1 MKRSMQDGD
10 QEQGRETRLR
20 QHPESSGRIGAGGSN
35 TVVLQEPVLSL
46 NNSRVLDGAG
56 IDLGHMEEQEYNGS
70 GDESDSEGHHEE
82 SDIESEATVE
92 DLLKALKSKAPRTR
106 VQALKLILNQVPE
119 LTAAEQTSLVEIAQR
134 MLYIEGDK
142 GVKILLIQVLQTTVE
157 TTALDGRSI
166 VEHLL
171 NQLQAD
177 STEVRVQ
184 VYDAIS
190 YIIKIGKLPL
200 NTISDINTV
209 RALMTMSIA
218 ELRDRHHRV
227 RSAVLQLVAQLAPL
241 LRTSDL
247 PAELAENR
255 QQGYSQHDIQLIVSN
270 YVTDPEPRVRKTACK
285 TLLELHRKGFK
296 LALVMYDVAIQALLD
311 DYQEVRME
319 GLDLIYILSG
329 LYPEMTVQ
337 SPLATQL
344 QATRLVDDAFIRVC
358 DMVNDSSMTVR
369 AKFKSVDYKFL
380 SQTFSKQIMARLKV
394 DIAPKNLAA
403 GPAQKQ
409 AQRAKLIA
417 TPEGD
422 QDVAAQQVRLLDSGA
437 CGAFVHGL
445 EDEYQDVR
453 NAAINSIRELCLN
466 NPEFSLL
473 ALDYMVGKYSLLQ
486 LIVAVELEETL
497 VLTIC
502 LTLPASDMFMDEIDY
517 VRLNALTSLCKI
529 GGKAPITFDTEQLQ
543 IALGVLEDADR
554 DVREST
560 HRMLEVV
567 TMATADG
574 MTSFLTSLESNM
586 KRFPEDQLSIYQC
599 IRAVARRH
607 GAFVDGGHLILIF
620 NAAITNPRIL
630 QMLPKYAYRHYTY
643 LRDKYLNCFPEPSEI
658 ICPGTQ
664 SLQDLA
670 SALTMTIVNDSVS
683 DMEVESSENS
693 GMVSAS
699 GVTSAYATT
708 IAAMRVQTAQD
719 AESFYERALDS
730 FDRIYLL
737 WRNHQQS
744 QTTEISSNRRA
755 LLLQQIG
762 VCQRDLRYI
771 VNVHAKQAR
780 NAEFADMYLEC
791 CNLLVQIQDSYD
803 TPSFI
808 VLAPV
813 LSAQLFRLS
822 YYMDHTFL
830 GVSATAKISVGCFR
844 ILANLVWFFGMAQK
858 KLSVSS
864 ATASI
869 SSLSWPVQKD
879 RGLTKEYLQSM
890 LQLAIK
896 RITDLLSQMDQPEV
910 DHKQVQNHR
919 RILGDLRIAMLRA
932 FKQPSTPEI
941 IKLMSN
947 IVRFVPME
955 VDFGSLNL
963 QRIVAHITKPSP
975 NRDNPQDVH
984 PSFPFLVQVEG
995 TIHNVRDTSGIA
1007 VQITFPQDVVRHYY
1021 PPPDHFSRV
1030 DAVSDVTNDGE
1041 NTTETY
1047 RLRTSIEI
1055 YPDAAWGTTPT
1066 ELRITLS
1073 RSFQPDLV
1081 GHDEFICR
1089 FAEEIAFKKRE
1100 QLQQRPSQ
1108 QTVAS
1113 AMDSAS
1119 RRSQQ
1124 PLQAE
1129 QDISLMFDRSS
1140 VKSSTPGSS
1149 LSEQSTLELS
1159 KSVSYFVTRRNIFT

>member
-1 MKRSMQDGD
+1 MQDAD
-10 QEQGRETRLR
+10 QGQGRETRLR
-20 QHPESSGRIGAGGSN
+20 QHHEPLGPLVAGSRTIIQQEAVLALYN
-35 TVVLQEPVLSL
+35 TRSL
-46 NNSRVLDGAG
+46 DDMN
-56 IDLGHMEEQEYNGS
+56 IDEEHLPEQEYLGS
-70 GDESDSEGHHEE
+70 EDESESEEHSEE
-82 SDIESEATVE
+82 SDIESEAIIE
-92 DLLKALKSKAPRTR
+92 HLLKALKSKSSRIR
-106 VQALKLILNQVPE
+106 IKALKLILNRFSE
-119 LTAAEQTSLVEIAQR
+119 LTASEQDYLVEIAQR
-134 MLYIEGDK
+134 MLYTEGDK
-142 GVKILLIQVLQTTVE
+142 GAKILLIQVLQTTLE
-157 TTALDGRSI
+157 TTTMDGRNI

-190 YIIKIGKLPL
+190 FIIKIGKLPL
-200 NTISDINTV
+200 KNISDINTI

-247 PAELAENR
+247 SVELN
-255 QQGYSQHDIQLIVSN
+255 QSQPQGYSQYDIQIIVSN
-270 YVTDPEPRVRKTACK
+270 YVTDPEPRTACK
-285 TLLELHRKGFK
+285 TLLELHRRGFK

-337 SPLATQL
+337 SPFATQL
-344 QATRLVDDAFIRVC
+344 QATRLVDDAFIRIC

-369 AKFKSVDYKFL
+369 AKACSRLGQFRSVDYKFL

-394 DIAPKNLAA
+394 DVAPKNLAA

-453 NAAINSIRELCLN
+453 NAAIN
-466 NPEFSLL
+466 
-473 ALDYMVGKYSLLQ
+473 
-486 LIVAVELEETL
+486 
-497 VLTIC
+497 
-502 LTLPASDMFMDEIDY
+502 MFMDEIDY

-574 MTSFLTSLESNM
+574 MTSFLASLESNM
-586 KRFPEDQLSIYQC
+586 KRFSEDQLSIYQC

-607 GAFVDGGHLILIF
+607 GAFVESMVPEMLNLDVKFLPIEQNVEDMLYGGHLILIF

-630 QMLPKYAYRHYTY
+630 QILPKYTYRHYTY
-643 LRDKYLNCFPEPSEI
+643 LRDKYLGCFPEPSEI
-658 ICPGTQ
+658 PCPGTQ
-664 SLQDLA
+664 PLQDLA
-670 SALTMTIVNDSVS
+670 SALTMTIINGTTN
-683 DMEVESSENS
+683 DMEIEIAENS
-693 GMVSAS
+693 GSISTS
-699 GVTSAYATT
+699 GVSSAYATT

-719 AESFYERALDS
+719 AESFYESALKS

-737 WRNHQQS
+737 WRNHQQA
-744 QTTEISSNRRA
+744 QTSETSSNRRA

-771 VNVHAKQAR
+771 VNVHAKQGR

-808 VLAPV
+808 MLAPV

-830 GVSATAKISVGCFR
+830 GVSATAKVSVGCFR
-844 ILANLVWFFGMAQK
+844 IFANLVWFFGMVQK
-858 KLSVSS
+858 KLSAPSAATSS
-864 ATASI
+864 SSI
-869 SSLSWPVQKD
+869 NRPIHKD
-879 RGLTKEYLQSM
+879 RGMTKEYLQSM

-896 RITDLLSQMDQPEV
+896 RISELLSQMDQPEI
-910 DHKQVQNHR
+910 DHMRIQRHR
-919 RILGDLRIAMLRA
+919 TILGDLRVAMLRA
-932 FKQPSTPEI
+932 HKNPSTMEI

-955 VDFGSLNL
+955 VDFSRLNL
-963 QRIVAHITKPSP
+963 QRIVAHVTKPSP
-975 NRDNPQDVH
+975 NRDSPQDVH
-984 PSFPFLVQVEG
+984 PSFPFLVHVEG
-995 TIHNVRDTSGIA
+995 TIHNVRDTAGIA
-1007 VQITFPQDVVRHYY
+1007 VQITFPQDVIRHYY

-1030 DAVSDVTNDGE
+1030 DTTAA
-1041 NTTETY
+1041 NTDEIEGASETY

-1055 YPDAAWGTTPT
+1055 YPDASWGTTPV

-1089 FAEEIAFKKRE
+1089 FAEEIDFKKRQQQE
-1100 QLQQRPSQ
+1100 QHPSQ
-1108 QTVAS
+1108 QSMVTAL
-1113 AMDSAS
+1113 DT
-1119 RRSQQ
+1119 RRLQQ
-1124 PLQAE
+1124 PLQTE
-1129 QDISLMFDRSS
+1129 QDISTMTLKRADRGPTG
-1140 VKSSTPGSS
+1140 SSTSDPSF
-1149 LSEQSTLELS
+1149 SEQKSTLELS

>member
-1 MKRSMQDGD
+1 MPDAN
-10 QEQGRETRLR
+10 QEQRWGNRRRQNQGSSSAMET
-20 QHPESSGRIGAGGSN
+20 SGSH
-35 TVVLQEPVLSL
+35 TLTEQEPVLSL
-46 NNSRVLDGAG
+46 DNLHVPDITQDQSMGHAG
-56 IDLGHMEEQEYNGS
+56 SDDN
-70 GDESDSEGHHEE
+70 SDSNSDEYDDDE
-82 SDIESEATVE
+82 SDIESDARVE
-92 DLLKALKSKAPRTR
+92 DLLKALSSKSSRTR
-106 VQALKLILNQVPE
+106 VQALKLILNRISE
-119 LTAAEQTSLVEIAQR
+119 LTTSEQNSLVDIAQR
-134 MLYIEGDK
+134 MLYTEGDK
-142 GVKILLIQVLQTTVE
+142 GVKILLIQVLQTTLE
-157 TTALDGRSI
+157 TSTVNGRSI

-171 NQLQAD
+171 NQIQAD

-184 VYDAIS
+184 VYDTIS
-190 YIIKIGKLPL
+190 FIIKIGKLPL
-200 NTISDINTV
+200 DTASDINTI

-227 RSAVLQLVAQLAPL
+227 RSAVLQLVSQLAPL
-241 LRTSDL
+241 LKETDL
-247 PAELAENR
+247 STENTQNR
-255 QQGYSQHDIQLIVSN
+255 QQGYSQYDIQLIVSN

-285 TLLELHRKGFK
+285 TLLELHRRGFK

-329 LYPEMTVQ
+329 LYPEVTVQ
-337 SPLATQL
+337 NPLATQL

-369 AKFKSVDYKFL
+369 AKACSRLGQFKSVDYKFL

-453 NAAINSIRELCLN
+453 NAAIN
-466 NPEFSLL
+466 
-473 ALDYMVGKYSLLQ
+473 
-486 LIVAVELEETL
+486 
-497 VLTIC
+497 
-502 LTLPASDMFMDEIDY
+502 MFMDEIDY
-517 VRLNALTSLCKI
+517 VRLNALTSLYKI
-529 GGKAPITFDTEQLQ
+529 GGRAPITFDTEQLQ

-574 MTSFLTSLESNM
+574 MTSFLASLESNM

-607 GAFVDGGHLILIF
+607 GAFVEAMVPEMLNLDVKFLPIEQNVEDMLYGGHLILIF

-630 QMLPKYAYRHYTY
+630 QILPKYAYKHYTY

-664 SLQDLA
+664 PLQDLA
-670 SALTMTIVNDSVS
+670 SALTMTIVNDTAT
-683 DMEVESSENS
+683 DMEIENSENS
-693 GMVSAS
+693 GQASANGVS
-699 GVTSAYATT
+699 SAYATT

-719 AESFYERALDS
+719 AESFYERALAG

-737 WRNHQQS
+737 WRNHQQA
-744 QTTEISSNRRA
+744 QTSEASSNRRA

-808 VLAPV
+808 VLAPM

-830 GVSATAKISVGCFR
+830 GLTATAKISVGCFR
-844 ILANLVWFFGMAQK
+844 ILANLVWFFGMVQK
-858 KLSVSS
+858 KLSSPSTAGS
-864 ATASI
+864 AFSQ
-869 SSLSWPVQKD
+869 SLPIQKD

-890 LQLAIK
+890 LKLAIK
-896 RITDLLSQMDQPEV
+896 RIDDLLGQMDQPEV
-910 DHKQVQNHR
+910 DRNQVQTHR
-919 RILGDLRIAMLRA
+919 TLLGDLRIAMLKA
-932 FKQPSTPEI
+932 FKQPTTLEI

-947 IVRFVPME
+947 IVRFIPME
-955 VDFGSLNL
+955 VSFDSLNL
-963 QRIVAHITKPSP
+963 KRIAAHVTKPSP

-995 TIHNVRDTSGIA
+995 TINNVRDTSGIA
-1007 VQITFPQDVVRHYY
+1007 VQITFPQDIVRHYY
-1021 PPPDHFSRV
+1021 PPPDHFTRV
-1030 DAVSDVTNDGE
+1030 DTATSVGNEEE
-1041 NTTETY
+1041 NTVDTY

-1055 YPDAAWGTTPT
+1055 YPDPSWGTTPI

-1089 FAEEIAFKKRE
+1089 FAEEIVFNKRE
-1100 QLQQRPSQ
+1100 LQSSQ
-1108 QTVAS
+1108 QSTLSVI
-1113 AMDSAS
+1113 DPVS
-1119 RRSQQ
+1119 RR
-1124 PLQAE
+1124 LQHSLQTD
-1129 QDISLMFDRSS
+1129 QDISTIPQKRALDRGGSMTTSTSS
-1140 VKSSTPGSS
+1140 SS

-1159 KSVSYFVTRRNIFT
+1159 KSVSYFVSRRNIFT